1 MDNILKIFKKNNIN
15 NSLYFLPIITMFIL
29 TNLINLVLIISQNIV
44 ICSCIYVLLVFTANL
59 MSELSGKRKTIQ
71 TLIICILVNT
81 PLLFNI
87 NYHINGNK
95 INGILLGSLISIIIS
110 ICCGVSLFSKLKS
123 IDNFHIKNLLSL
135 LVCSVVD
142 SITMSV
148 FLLLNTLS
156 INKITFI
163 FICDLIFKFSYSLT
177 MSFCLMCSIYLLH
190 QVKNRSTSLN

>member
-1 MDNILKIFKKNNIN
+1 
-15 NSLYFLPIITMFIL
+15 MFIL

-110 ICCGVSLFSKLKS
+110 IYCGVSLFSKLKS